1 MSINESE
8 METVAT
14 HLDPG
19 ADDCFERLRQR
30 GCRSVVSAE
39 AVGADVSVDVPL
51 RHGDLVAFGR
61 HRLEARATPGHT
73 AGCVTYVCHEQGVA
87 FTGDTLLIRGCG
99 RSDLPG
105 SDPETL
111 YDSIFNQVPT
121 AFETEFLSRWPS
133 QNKTKPLLT

>member
-39 AVGADVSVDVPL
+39 AVGADVGVSVDVPL
-51 RHGDLVAFGR
+51 RHGDLVAPGR
-61 HRLEARATPGHT
+61 HRL
-73 AGCVTYVCHEQGVA
+73 VVQ
-87 FTGDTLLIRGCG
+87 
-99 RSDLPG
+99 
-105 SDPETL
+105 SDPVAHGDGVVLEL
-111 YDSIFNQVPT
+111 QRRD
-121 AFETEFLSRWPS
+121 LSPNAAAS
-133 QNKTKPLLT
+133 KKKLGKTR